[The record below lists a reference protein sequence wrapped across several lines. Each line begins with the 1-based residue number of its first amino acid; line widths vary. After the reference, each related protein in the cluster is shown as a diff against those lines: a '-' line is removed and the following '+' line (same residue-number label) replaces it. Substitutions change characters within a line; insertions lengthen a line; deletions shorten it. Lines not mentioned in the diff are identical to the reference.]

1 LTEEHKGYRTEPYPP
16 MRRFAVDAGWRA
28 RRRHIIHG
36 LLELDVTVAREHIR
50 NHRAQTGE
58 RLSFTAFVINC
69 LARAAKSNDHVHAVL
84 NWRNQLVIFDD
95 VNVNTMVE
103 VKSGDIKVAMPYII
117 EAADKKTYRQIH
129 DEIRSVQA
137 QPAQTQ
143 ELRFMRW
150 FLVLPGFLRRTFYG
164 LVTKNPNLL
173 RRYTASVLVTAV
185 GMFGS
190 GAGWGI
196 PAASFSLTVTL
207 GGIAKKPGVVADQI
221 AIREYLHVTLSFDHD
236 IIDGAPAA
244 RFAEEFR
251 TLIEIG
257 YGLVDAAEM
266 PDTAAP

>member
-1 LTEEHKGYRTEPYPP
+1 MTEEYKGYRTEPYPA

-36 LLELDVTVAREHIR
+36 LLELDVTTAREQIR

-58 RLSFTAFVINC
+58 TLSFTAFVITC
-69 LARAAKSNDHVHAVL
+69 LAQAAKSNDHVHAVL

-103 VKSGDIKVAMPYII
+103 VKAGDIKVAMPYII

-129 DEIRSVQA
+129 DEIRAVQA
-137 QPAQTQ
+137 KPAQTQ

-150 FLVLPGFLRRTFYG
+150 FLVLPGFLRRAFYAA
-164 LVTKNPNLL
+164 VTKSPNLL

-207 GGIAKKPGVVADQI
+207 GSITRKPGVVADQI
-221 AIREYLHVTLSFDHD
+221 QIREYLHATLSFDHD

-251 TLIEIG
+251 TLIESG
-257 YGLVDAAEM
+257 YGLVSVTEPGAAE
-266 PDTAAP
+266 P